1 MAIFSLLSELHSGKT
16 NWAIKARV
24 VRVYK
29 QPIFKIQEKIGTIE
43 MVIHDSTNSCFDEGE
58 YHG

>member
-16 NWAIKARV
+16 NWEIKARV

-29 QPIFKIQEKIGTIE
+29 QPIFKLQEKIGTNE
-43 MVIHDSTNSCFDEGE
+43 MVIHDSTGRRIQLR
-58 YHG
+58 